1 VLWGISPCTPHCRYL
16 ATEIHLMNNM
26 NLFPRP
32 AEWNVGL
39 GPRHLNSI
47 DEAICAIQMWLA
59 VTPDLP
65 LYRAL
70 RQRMLTVLEMLL
82 HVRTKPVDAD
92 LASAKLAL
100 KGLVRY
106 ARTVEAHQRAAGTP
120 PRTFNHVTH

>member
-1 VLWGISPCTPHCRYL
+1 MKYV
-16 ATEIHLMNNM
+16 

-32 AEWNVGL
+32 VEWNIGL

-47 DEAICAIQMWLA
+47 DEAISAIEMWLA

-65 LYRAL
+65 RYRAL

-82 HVRTKPVDAD
+82 HVRIEPLDAD

-106 ARTVEAHQRAAGTP
+106 TRTVEARQRAAGTP
-120 PRTFNHVTH
+120 PRTFTHVTH